1 MEKEQVVEIV
11 KEVFNYQLIDGWAY
25 IILFIVTLVG
35 TYLGAGAKKSGE
47 LKAVNDNFDELL
59 RQQEILTENV
69 TQIKQDFEK
78 ENIVYQIKM
87 SDFNV
92 RSLEAIELVFSKLVE
107 IKKCARQVYYAQNPE
122 YGKNLYAAIEEF
134 RDTYDVKKIWIP
146 KKIADELEEVAI
158 DLGNK
163 ASQFLQV
170 SRSAAQAVH
179 LTEQQLD
186 LIFGKQED
194 FYNYMD
200 NESRKIFDKLSD
212 KIRTSSLD

>member
-1 MEKEQVVEIV
+1 MDKEQVVEIV

-25 IILFIVTLVG
+25 IILFVVTLVG

-59 RQQEILTENV
+59 RQQRILTENV
-69 TQIKQDFEK
+69 TKIKQDFEK

-92 RSLEAIELVFSKLVE
+92 RSLEAIELVFSKLVD
-107 IKKCARQVYYAQNPE
+107 IKKCARQVYYAPNQD
-122 YGKNLYAAIEEF
+122 YGKDLYAAIEEF

-158 DLGNK
+158 ELGNK

-170 SRSAAQAVH
+170 SRSAERATR
-179 LTEQQLD
+179 LSDQQLER
-186 LIFGKQED
+186 IFGKQED

-200 NESRKIFDKLSD
+200 NESRKIFEKLSD
-212 KIRTSSLD
+212 KIRMSSLN